1 MLPRP
6 LDDVRV
12 LDLGQVYNGPY
23 CGLLLAA
30 QGADVIKIEPP
41 GGEIVRRAAISPGG
55 ASYSFLMLNAGKRGM
70 TLDLKDARG
79 REVFLRLVETAD
91 VVLENFRD
99 ASVLAALDLAYDVLA
114 ARNPRVILA
123 SGRGYRNGS
132 VYEQF
137 GAMDF
142 TVQAISGHMSI
153 TGFPDQ
159 PPVKAGATLCDMLG
173 SVHLFGAILLALRER
188 ERSGR
193 GRAVE
198 MPMLD
203 ATFPALMAYSSPYL
217 EKGLDVGRTGNRH
230 SVPGSSPYGIYPS
243 RDDRWIAI
251 MCVTDA
257 HWRQFCAAIGDT
269 DLLDDA
275 SLANGPQRA
284 ARRDEIDARVRAW
297 SHTLTRDAAIALLSG
312 AGIPCA
318 PVRTLGEAVD
328 DPYNEEQGLI
338 RRVTYDGWGE
348 VRVLGSPIQL
358 RDPGSTAA
366 DLPPL
371 APPPKL
377 GEHAREILSSLL
389 GMSDTEIDALHDAGV
404 V

>member
-1 MLPRP
+1 MAKGP

-70 TLDLKDARG
+70 ALDLKDPRG
-79 REVFLRLVETAD
+79 REVFLKLVAHAD

-99 ASVLAALDLAYDVLA
+99 GTVLEALDLGWDVLERA
-114 ARNPRVILA
+114 NPRIILA

-132 VYEQF
+132 AYERF

-142 TVQAISGHMSI
+142 TVQAISGHMAI

-230 SVPGSSPYGIYPS
+230 SVPGSSPYGIYPTT
-243 RDDRWIAI
+243 DGWVAI

-257 HWRQFCAAIGDT
+257 HWRAFCSAIGDEALGT
-269 DLLDDA
+269 DPG
-275 SLANGPQRA
+275 LAKGPQRA
-284 ARRDEIDARVRAW
+284 ARRDEIDARVTTWAR
-297 SHTLTRDAAIALLSG
+297 SLSRDGAIELLSA
-312 AGIPCA
+312 AGVPCA

-328 DPYNEEQGLI
+328 DPYNEQQGLL
-338 RRVTYDGWGE
+338 RRVSYDGWGE

-358 RDPGSTAA
+358 RDPGSDAA

-371 APPPKL
+371 TPPPRL
-377 GEHAREILSSLL
+377 GEHAHEILSSLL
-389 GMSDTEIDALHDAGV
+389 GMDEAEIEALRVAGV
-404 V
+404 I

>member
-1 MLPRP
+1 MLARP
-6 LDDVRV
+6 LDDIRV

-41 GGEIVRRAAISPGG
+41 GGEIVRRAAVSPGG

-70 TLDLKDARG
+70 TLDLKKPRG
-79 REVFLRLVETAD
+79 RELFLRLVERSD

-99 ASVLAALDLAYDVLA
+99 ASVLEGLGLGWDVLS
-114 ARNPRVILA
+114 RGNPRIILA
-123 SGRGYRNGS
+123 SGRGYRRGS
-132 VYEQF
+132 VYERF

-142 TVQAISGHMSI
+142 TVQAISGHMAI

-173 SVHLFGAILLALRER
+173 SAHLFAAILLALRDR
-188 ERSGR
+188 ERTGR

-198 MPMLD
+198 VPMLD
-203 ATFPALMAYSSPYL
+203 ATFPSLMAYSSPYL
-217 EKGLDVGRTGNRH
+217 EKGFDPGRTGNRH
-230 SVPGSSPYGIYPS
+230 SVPGSSPYGIYPT
-243 RDDRWIAI
+243 RDGWAAI

-257 HWRQFCAAIGDT
+257 HWRAFCAAIGDRELEA
-269 DLLDDA
+269 DE
-275 SLANGPQRA
+275 SLRTGPARA
-284 ARRDEIDARVRAW
+284 ARRDEIDARVADFTRE
-297 SHTLTRDAAIALLSG
+297 LTREEVIALLSG

-328 DPYNEEQGLI
+328 DPYNEEQGLL

-358 RDPGSTAA
+358 RDAGFAPGA
-366 DLPPL
+366 LPPL
-371 APPPKL
+371 APPPRL
-377 GEHAREILSSLL
+377 GEHNREVLREVLGLS
-389 GMSDTEIDALHDAGV
+389 DAEIDELAASAIF
-404 V
+404 